1 MRPEPQIS
9 LKRPVYVF
17 DTSLCPP
24 RAGGAAVLVAA
35 RPTDESSDAGLSGIR
50 ARGVRRNF
58 GKVTAIEHMDLD
70 APAGQVT
77 ALVGPNGAGK
87 TTLLLVLATLLVPDA
102 GEVSVAGHDP
112 VARPRPVRARMGW
125 MPDSFGSYETL
136 TAREVLEFVAA
147 AYRLPHGRR
156 AARARELLAMLH
168 LEEYADRAVHV
179 LSRGQKQRLGLAR
192 AIVHDP
198 AVLLLDEPAAGLDPR
213 SRIELRTLLRGL
225 AARGCAVLV
234 SSHVLAELEETADR
248 AVFVAGGRTVS
259 THILTDLRD
268 GSAQR
273 SVWRIRVI
281 DEVGVLVQ
289 ALDRLGYEHSDPDSA
304 GVEVLLT
311 GDEEAAELVTALVT
325 DGVRISSFAPVGGT
339 LQAAYLALTED
350 RR

>member
-1 MRPEPQIS
+1 V
-9 LKRPVYVF
+9 L
-17 DTSLCPP
+17 
-24 RAGGAAVLVAA
+24 AVA

-50 ARGVRRNF
+50 ASGVRRSF

-102 GEVSVAGHDP
+102 GVASVAGYDP
-112 VARPRPVRARMGW
+112 VSRPREVRARTGW
-125 MPDSFGSYETL
+125 MPDSFGSYDTL

-147 AYRLPHGRR
+147 AYRLPRERR
-156 AARARELLAMLH
+156 AARARELLAMVH
-168 LEEYADRAVHV
+168 LEEYADRPVGV
-179 LSRGQKQRLGLAR
+179 LSRGQKQRLGLVR

-213 SRIELRTLLRGL
+213 SRIELRALLRGL
-225 AARGCAVLV
+225 AAGGCAVLV

-259 THILTDLRD
+259 AHRLTDLR
-268 GSAQR
+268 GGPAQR
-273 SVWRIRVI
+273 SAWRVRAI
-281 DEVGVLVQ
+281 EVGLLLQ
-289 ALDRLGYEHSDPDSA
+289 ALDRLGYQHSDPDDI
-304 GVEVLLT
+304 GVEVMLA
-311 GDEEAAELVTALVT
+311 GDEEAAELLAALVT
-325 DGVRISSFAPVGGT
+325 EGVRVSACAPAGGT
-339 LQAAYLALTED
+339 LETAYLALTED